1 MFVGEIFRRVLKEA
15 IEGRDCGVGGEVG
28 DCGAG
33 GEVGDCQVVRVLD
46 LCAAPGGKT
55 TDLASSLR
63 QICGDRFLLVANE
76 VMGERAS
83 VLSENVARWGDPNV
97 VVTKADPAAFAAL
110 EGFFDIILTDVP
122 CSGEGM
128 FRKDE
133 EALEQWSVDNVAL
146 CRGRQR
152 RILADVMPALREG
165 GVLIYSTCTFNKYEN
180 DENVAWMCGEL
191 GCGPIAVEA
200 DAWREILRTE
210 YGFSLVPGFVP
221 GEGQYCAAVRKGE
234 NSGRLG
240 VGSKSDDWSKS
251 GDRLERGDGSNR
263 CVNKAAKGG
272 KKPAGGAG
280 SDVSGWFS
288 SEVEVSGRGEL
299 MVAVPKVIA
308 PHVETVSGAVR
319 TVRVGCTVGTVKGRD
334 IVPSADLALSTML
347 AEGAF
352 PRAEVDLR
360 TALEFLHRDTITL
373 PDAPKGYNI
382 LTYKGLPLGF
392 VKNLGNRCNN
402 LHPQSRRIRM
412 EIR

>member
-1 MFVGEIFRRVLKEA
+1 MQDSSAMFVGEVFRRVLKEV
-15 IEGRDCGVGGEVG
+15 IDCGVG
-28 DCGAG
+28 D
-33 GEVGDCQVVRVLD
+33 QVVMVLD

-63 QICGDRFLLVANE
+63 EICGERFLLVANE

-83 VLSENVARWGDPNV
+83 VLSENVAKWGDPNV

-110 EGFFDIILTDVP
+110 EGFFDVILTDVP

-128 FRKDE
+128 FRKDD
-133 EALEQWSVDNVAL
+133 EALQQWSVENVAL

-152 RILADVMPALREG
+152 RILADVMPALRKG

-180 DENVAWMCGEL
+180 DDNVAWMCGEL
-191 GCGPIAVEA
+191 GCEPVSVPEGGLPVVGDEGGSGVLKT
-200 DAWREILRTE
+200 RC
-210 YGFSLVPGFVP
+210 GFSLVPGFVP
-221 GEGQYCAAVRKGE
+221 GEGQYCAAVRRGE
-234 NSGRLG
+234 NRQT
-240 VGSKSDDWSKS
+240 S
-251 GDRLERGDGSNR
+251 GDRPGRGDGGNR
-263 CVNKAAKGG
+263 YVTKAGKGG
-272 KKPAGGAG
+272 EKLLGGAG
-280 SDVSGWFS
+280 NDVSGWFS
-288 SEVEVSGRGEL
+288 SEVEVSRRGEL

-308 PHVETVSGAVR
+308 PHVEMVSGAVR
-319 TVRVGCTVGTVKGRD
+319 TVRVGCTVGTEKGRN

-347 AEGAF
+347 SEGAF
-352 PRAEVDLR
+352 PRAEVDLG

-373 PDAPKGYNI
+373 PDATMGYNI

-412 EIR
+412 KIR